1 MAETKTKVP
10 SLQDR
15 SSQFTVELH
24 PLTMPGVVVSAW
36 VRSLDLE
43 DASVLLGFTLSE
55 LEC

>member
-1 MAETKTKVP
+1 MPETKVP

-15 SSQFTVELH
+15 SSEFTVDLH

-43 DASVLLGFTLSE
+43 EAGVLLGFTLSE